1 MKTEVRRRVEHVM
14 GLPVSVALRGRHADD
29 GRADDAWAAVVADL
43 RESDRVFS
51 TYRPDSVISRMSRG
65 ELSDVPP
72 EVAEVL
78 AIGERARTASGG
90 VFDVVRDGVLDPSG
104 VVKGWAVERAAAALR
119 DLDDTDFCLS
129 AGGDM
134 VVHVADPDRPDWRV
148 GIEDATDPTRVRA
161 VVPLRSGAV
170 ATSGLAHRGAHVVDA
185 RTGLAPTGLA
195 SVTVLGPDLTRADV
209 EATTA
214 LAMDAEAPTWLA
226 RRAGL
231 MAYLQ
236 WADGRTQTLAGLPD

>member
-1 MKTEVRRRVEHVM
+1 M

-29 GRADDAWAAVVADL
+29 GEADDAWAAVLAEL
-43 RESDRVFS
+43 RESDRIFS
-51 TYRPDSVISRMSRG
+51 TYRADSVISRMERG
-65 ELSDVPP
+65 EVAEVPP
-72 EVAEVL
+72 EVTEVL
-78 AIGERARTASGG
+78 AIGERARVASGG
-90 VFDVVRDGVLDPSG
+90 VFDVVRSGVLDPSG
-104 VVKGWAVERAAAALR
+104 VVKGWAVERAAATLR

-134 VVHVADPDRPDWRV
+134 VVYVADPGRPDRPDWRV

-185 RTGLAPTGLA
+185 RTGLAPTRLA
-195 SVTVLGPDLTRADV
+195 SVTVIGPNLTRADV
-209 EATTA
+209 VATAA
-214 LAMDAEAPTWLA
+214 LAMDADAPGWLA

-231 MAYLQ
+231 TAYLQ
-236 WADGRTQTLAGLPD
+236 WVGGRTETIVGLPD